1 MNTLNCIYKLFQL
14 IRKRHF
20 HMQQNENKIM
30 QVISIQQSS
39 IVYSSNHNVWQ
50 LNVDYLFL
58 QLLKNLLLKKVVVF
72 CNILFRPLIFIFQ
85 SYGNLTLDDQTKLEQ
100 KNKNKN
106 KLELK
111 SPFYSIRISYR
122 LTQNILHKNYI
133 VIENLYQRRD

>member
-39 IVYSSNHNVWQ
+39 IYSSNHNVWQ

>member
-39 IVYSSNHNVWQ
+39 IYSSNHNVWQ

-58 QLLKNLLLKKVVVF
+58 QLLKNLILKKVVVF

>member
-20 HMQQNENKIM
+20 YMQQNENKIM

-39 IVYSSNHNVWQ
+39 IYSSNHNVWQ

-72 CNILFRPLIFIFQ
+72 CNILFRPLIFISP

-133 VIENLYQRRD
+133 VNENLYQRRD

>member
-20 HMQQNENKIM
+20 YMQQNENKIM

-39 IVYSSNHNVWQ
+39 IYSSNHNVWQ

-72 CNILFRPLIFIFQ
+72 CNILFRPLIFISP

>member
-20 HMQQNENKIM
+20 YMQQNENKIM

-39 IVYSSNHNVWQ
+39 IYSSNHNVWQ

-72 CNILFRPLIFIFQ
+72 RNILFRPLIFIFP

-133 VIENLYQRRD
+133 VNENLYQRRD

>member
-1 MNTLNCIYKLFQL
+1 MNTLNCIYKLFL
-14 IRKRHF
+14 LMRKRHF
-20 HMQQNENKIM
+20 YMQQNENKIL

-39 IVYSSNHNVWQ
+39 IYSSNHNVWQ

-72 CNILFRPLIFIFQ
+72 CNILFRPLIFIFP

-111 SPFYSIRISYR
+111 SPFHSIRISYR

>member
-20 HMQQNENKIM
+20 YMQQNENKIM

-39 IVYSSNHNVWQ
+39 IYSSNHNVWQ

-72 CNILFRPLIFIFQ
+72 RNILFRPLIFIFP

-111 SPFYSIRISYR
+111 SPFHSIRISYR

-133 VIENLYQRRD
+133 VIENLYQKRD

>member
-20 HMQQNENKIM
+20 YMQQNENKIM

-39 IVYSSNHNVWQ
+39 IYSSNHNVWQ
-50 LNVDYLFL
+50 LNFDYLFL

-72 CNILFRPLIFIFQ
+72 CNILFRPLIFIFP

-111 SPFYSIRISYR
+111 SPFHSIRISYR

>member
-14 IRKRHF
+14 MRKRHF
-20 HMQQNENKIM
+20 YMQQNENKIL

-39 IVYSSNHNVWQ
+39 IYSSNHNVWQ

-72 CNILFRPLIFIFQ
+72 CNILFRPLIFIFP

-100 KNKNKN
+100 KNKN

-122 LTQNILHKNYI
+122 LTQNILNKNYI

>member
-39 IVYSSNHNVWQ
+39 IYSSNHNVWQ

-133 VIENLYQRRD
+133 VIKNLYQRRD